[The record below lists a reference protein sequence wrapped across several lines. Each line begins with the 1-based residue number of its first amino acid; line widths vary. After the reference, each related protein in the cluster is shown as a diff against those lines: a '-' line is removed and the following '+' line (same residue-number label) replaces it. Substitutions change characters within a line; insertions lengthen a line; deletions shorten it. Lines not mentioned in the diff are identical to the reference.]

1 MAFCEAGTGQVQ
13 GRYRAGME
21 QLYRDL
27 VVMTKPSVSGAKI
40 YPKDAQKS
48 DLKRKKI
55 QS

>member
-40 YPKDAQKS
+40 YPKDAQKT